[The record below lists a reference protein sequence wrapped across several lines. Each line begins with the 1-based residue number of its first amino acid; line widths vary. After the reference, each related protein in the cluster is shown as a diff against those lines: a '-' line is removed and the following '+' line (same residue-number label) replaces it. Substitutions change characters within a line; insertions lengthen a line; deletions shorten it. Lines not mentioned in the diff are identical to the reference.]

1 MYTVQHSLKNV
12 RSTAT
17 LVNYPKKI
25 HLDLTEIPKIL
36 FYPRHPQAEYFDFLS
51 KKVQKTINVEFL
63 SNHDLIFWVNSQK
76 NECLNSKE
84 EQLVLR
90 HV

>member
-1 MYTVQHSLKNV
+1 MYSTALKNV
-12 RSTAT
+12 RSTSF
-17 LVNYPKKI
+17 LVNYSKKI

-51 KKVQKTINVEFL
+51 KKVQI
-63 SNHDLIFWVNSQK
+63 IFWVNSQK